1 MTNYLFD
8 TSVFLW
14 SVAAPER
21 LNKRAQQL
29 LENPREALFFSAAS
43 AWEISIKSSS
53 GKLRL
58 PEPASAYV
66 PKRLIS
72 RAIRVLPIT
81 HTHSLAA
88 GELPG
93 HHSDPFDRMLI
104 AQAQLEGFTLL
115 TADRAFE
122 QYQADLF
129 WCGR

>member
-1 MTNYLFD
+1 MTNYLLD

-21 LNKRAQQL
+21 LNRKAQQL
-29 LENPREALFFSAAS
+29 LENPKEAFFLSAAS

-53 GKLRL
+53 GRLRL
-58 PEPASAYV
+58 PEPASSYV

-88 GELPG
+88 GELPR
-93 HHSDPFDRMLI
+93 HHLDPFDRMLI
-104 AQAQLEGFTLL
+104 AQAQLEGFTIL
-115 TADRAFE
+115 TADRVFE
-122 QYQADLF
+122 RYEADLL